1 MATVTS
7 HGAAKVVTGS
17 CHLLAIEHGPRI
29 LIDCGMFQGPEEERN
44 YCNFGFEPSEIDY
57 LLITHAHLD
66 HVGRIPKLVK
76 EGFSGVIYATEA
88 TRDIAEIILLDSA
101 KIMKEDFETN
111 YRKAQRKGKEDDVK
125 APLYDED
132 DVEAAFDLTWK
143 YPEYGNTMI
152 IIEDILK
159 VTYRDA
165 GHILGAAFI
174 EITYKEDS
182 VEQTIVFSGDIG
194 NDKNLVM
201 KNLAKCPYANYL
213 YVESTYGD
221 RNHKDLD
228 ASIVEFKRVIID
240 TLRDWGNVLIPS
252 FAVERTQEILII
264 LKEMYERK
272 ELPHCKIFLDS
283 PMATRATEVYN
294 NYSHLLSKQCQEY
307 KERDGTVFDF
317 ESLVY
322 TPDVK
327 GSRAINEVDTRAIII
342 AGSGMCT
349 GGRIIHHFKNRLWN
363 PKNAVIFVGYQAIG
377 TLGRHIVDGARWVK
391 IFNEDILIKASVHT
405 INGFSAHADQ
415 EGIIKWISQMEDLYR
430 IYLIHGEEDKQT
442 ILRSVIENALDKKAH
457 IVENEEVIYLG

>member
-7 HGAAKVVTGS
+7 YGAAKVVTGS
-17 CHLLAIEHGPRI
+17 CHLLSIEHGPCI
-29 LIDCGMFQGPEEERN
+29 LIDCGMFQGPEEDRN
-44 YCNFGFEPSEIDY
+44 YSAFGFNPSEIDY

-66 HVGRIPKLVK
+66 HIGRIPKLVK
-76 EGFSGVIYATEA
+76 EGFNGVIYATEA

-111 YRKAQRKGKEDDVK
+111 YRKAQRRGKEDEVST
-125 APLYDED
+125 PLYDDD
-132 DVEAAFDLTWK
+132 DVEAAFDLVWEF
-143 YPEYGNTMI
+143 PEYDNTI
-152 IIEDILK
+152 AIKEGLN
-159 VTYRDA
+159 VTYRNA

-174 EITYKEDS
+174 EITYTEHGLD
-182 VEQTIVFSGDIG
+182 QTIVFSGDIG

-201 KNLAKCPYANYL
+201 ENLAKCTYANYL

-221 RNHKDLD
+221 RNHKDLE

-252 FAVERTQEILII
+252 FAVERTQEILTI
-264 LKEMYERK
+264 LKEMHDRK

-294 NYSHLLSKQCQEY
+294 NYSHLLSQQCQDY

-317 ESLVY
+317 ENLVY
-322 TPDVK
+322 TPDVE

-415 EGIIKWISQMEDLYR
+415 ESIIKWISQMEDLYR
-430 IYLIHGEEDKQT
+430 VYLIHGEEDKQV

-457 IVENEEVIYLG
+457 IVEPDEVIYLG

>member
-17 CHLLAIEHGPRI
+17 CHLLAIEHGPCI
-29 LIDCGMFQGPEEERN
+29 LIDCGMFQGPEEDRN
-44 YCNFGFEPSEIDY
+44 YSAFGFNPSEIDY
-57 LLITHAHLD
+57 LFITHAHLD
-66 HVGRIPKLVK
+66 HIGRIPKLVK
-76 EGFSGVIYATEA
+76 EGFKGVIYATEA

-111 YRKAQRKGKEDDVK
+111 YRKAQRRGKEDEVS
-125 APLYDED
+125 APLYDDD
-132 DVEAAFDLTWK
+132 DVEAAFDLVWI
-143 YPEYGNTMI
+143 YPEYDNTLPI
-152 IIEDILK
+152 KEGLK
-159 VTYRDA
+159 VTYRNA

-174 EITYKEDS
+174 EITYSEHGLD
-182 VEQTIVFSGDIG
+182 QTIVFSGDIG

-201 KNLAKCPYANYL
+201 ENLTKCTYANYL

-252 FAVERTQEILII
+252 FAVERTQEILYI
-264 LKEMYERK
+264 LKEMHDRK
-272 ELPHCKIFLDS
+272 ELPHCNIFLDS

-294 NYSHLLSKQCQEY
+294 NYSHLLSKQCQDY
-307 KERDGTVFDF
+307 KKRDGTVFDF
-317 ESLVY
+317 ENLIY
-322 TPDVK
+322 TPDVE

-415 EGIIKWISQMEDLYR
+415 DSIIKWISQMEDLYR
-430 IYLIHGEEDKQT
+430 VYLIHGEEDKQV

-457 IVENEEVIYLG
+457 IVEPGEVIYLG

>member
-17 CHLLAIEHGPRI
+17 CHLLAIEHGPCI
-29 LIDCGMFQGPEEERN
+29 LIDCGMFQGPEEDRN
-44 YCNFGFEPSEIDY
+44 YSAFGFNPSEIDY
-57 LLITHAHLD
+57 LFITHAHLD
-66 HVGRIPKLVK
+66 HIGGIPKLVK
-76 EGFSGVIYATEA
+76 EGFKGVIYATEA

-111 YRKAQRKGKEDDVK
+111 YRKAQRRGKEDEVS
-125 APLYDED
+125 APLYDDD
-132 DVEAAFDLTWK
+132 DVEAAFDIVWI
-143 YPEYGNTMI
+143 YPEYDNTLPI
-152 IIEDILK
+152 KEGLK
-159 VTYRDA
+159 VTYRNA

-174 EITYKEDS
+174 EITYSEHGLD
-182 VEQTIVFSGDIG
+182 QTIVFSGDIG

-201 KNLAKCPYANYL
+201 ENLTKCTYANYL

-252 FAVERTQEILII
+252 FAVERTQEILYI
-264 LKEMYERK
+264 LKEMHDRK
-272 ELPHCKIFLDS
+272 ELPHCNIFLDS

-294 NYSHLLSKQCQEY
+294 NYSHLLSKQCQDY
-307 KERDGTVFDF
+307 KKRDGTVFDF
-317 ESLVY
+317 ENLIY
-322 TPDVK
+322 TPDVE

-415 EGIIKWISQMEDLYR
+415 DSIIKWISQMEDLYR
-430 IYLIHGEEDKQT
+430 VYLIHGEEDKQV

-457 IVENEEVIYLG
+457 IVEPGEVIYLG

>member
-29 LIDCGMFQGPEEERN
+29 LIDCGMFQGPEEDRN
-44 YCNFGFEPSEIDY
+44 YSAFGFDPSEIDY

-76 EGFSGVIYATEA
+76 EGFRGVIYATEA

-111 YRKAQRKGKEDDVK
+111 YRKAQRKGKEDEVM

-132 DVEAAFDLTWK
+132 DVEAAFDLAWE
-143 YPEYGNTMI
+143 YPEYDNTVTI
-152 IIEDILK
+152 LDSLK
-159 VTYRDA
+159 VTYRNA
-165 GHILGAAFI
+165 GHILGASFI

-201 KNLAKCPYANYL
+201 ENLAKCPYANYL

-264 LKEMYERK
+264 LKEMHDRK
-272 ELPHCKIFLDS
+272 ELPQCKIFLDS

-294 NYSHLLSKQCQEY
+294 NYSDLLSEKCQEY
-307 KERDGTVFDF
+307 KKRDGTVFDF
-317 ESLVY
+317 ESLIY
-322 TPDVK
+322 TPDVE

-415 EGIIKWISQMEDLYR
+415 EGIIKWISQMDDLYR

-457 IVENEEVIYLG
+457 IVEPEEVIYLG

>member
-7 HGAAKVVTGS
+7 YGAAETVTGS

-44 YCNFGFEPSEIDY
+44 YSAFGFDPSEVNY
-57 LLITHAHLD
+57 LFITHAHLD

-76 EGFSGVIYATEA
+76 EGFKGVIYATEA

-111 YRKAQRKGKEDDVK
+111 YKKAQRRGKEGDVR

-132 DVEAAFDLTWK
+132 DVEATYDLVWEH
-143 YPEYGNTMI
+143 PEYDSSVQIQEGLN
-152 IIEDILK
+152 
-159 VTYRDA
+159 VTFRDA

-174 EITYKEDS
+174 EITYKEDGT
-182 VEQTIVFSGDIG
+182 ERTIVFSGDIG
-194 NDKNLVM
+194 NDNTMVMQNLQ
-201 KNLAKCPYANYL
+201 KCKHANYL

-221 RNHKDLD
+221 RNHKDVE

-252 FAVERTQEILII
+252 FAVERTQEILCI
-264 LKEMYERK
+264 LKEMHDRK
-272 ELPHCKIFLDS
+272 ELPQCKIFLDS

-294 NYSHLLSKQCQEY
+294 NYSHLLSQQCQDY
-307 KERDGTVFDF
+307 KKRDGTVFDF
-317 ESLVY
+317 ENLIY

-327 GSRAINEVDTRAIII
+327 ASRAINEVDSRAIII

-363 PKNAVIFVGYQAIG
+363 PKNAVIFVGYQAVG

-391 IFNEDILIKASVHT
+391 IFHEDILIKASVYT

-415 EGIIKWISQMEDLYR
+415 DGIIKWISQMEDLYR
-430 IYLIHGEEDKQT
+430 VYLVHGEEDKQV
-442 ILRSVIENALDKKAH
+442 ILRSVINNALDKKAH
-457 IVENEEVIYLG
+457 IVEPEEVIYLS